1 MFRLLSNGDPKL
13 KIIPKWIINFMTRKL
28 AYGVVMKMKNLVK
41 VMKDYGHYERIEEK
55 KDFYDQVRER
65 LFEIQKPD

>member
-1 MFRLLSNGDPKL
+1 
-13 KIIPKWIINFMTRKL
+13 MTRKL

-65 LFEIQKPD
+65 LFEIQKSD